1 MGWHYK
7 PGLAYIACYDR
18 PPSRPA
24 NPKIFPTMTARK
36 GFLHTSIALALLALL
51 VLATNVMAAA
61 IDPQNQVDPRKQAIP
76 QRIASLNLCT
86 DQMLLML
93 VPRARIASVTDWAA
107 RPESSYMAQAAIG
120 IPVNYAQ
127 AEAVLPQHPDLVIA
141 GEYNDVAMLH
151 LLRQLGYR
159 VEVVRV
165 PQNLEQAREF
175 VLHFGELVGAQANA
189 QKLVA
194 QMDKQLRELDVRVN
208 AINKNSSTSLPLA
221 AVYAPNGMTPGR
233 NTVMAEILRRAG
245 FRNLASELGINGYGQ
260 LALERLLIAKPD
272 ALIFEATADASSGGS
287 IAHSYLHHP
296 ALQSILQHAPSVTI
310 PPPLSECVGP
320 MTIAAIERLVK
331 MRVQMNAKK
340 AIDNTENKIMK
351 VGMAVP

>member
-1 MGWHYK
+1 
-7 PGLAYIACYDR
+7 
-18 PPSRPA
+18 
-24 NPKIFPTMTARK
+24 
-36 GFLHTSIALALLALL
+36 
-51 VLATNVMAAA
+51 
-61 IDPQNQVDPRKQAIP
+61 
-76 QRIASLNLCT
+76 
-86 DQMLLML
+86 MLLML
-93 VPRARIASVTDWAA
+93 VPRVRIASVTDWAA

-120 IPVNYAQ
+120 LPVNYGQ

-141 GEYNDVAMLH
+141 GQYNDTAMLH

-159 VEVVRV
+159 VEVVKV

-175 VLHFGELVGAQANA
+175 ILHFGELVGAQTNA

-194 QMDKQLRELDVRVN
+194 QMDVQLRDLSVRVN
-208 AINKNSSTSLPLA
+208 AINAQSPLPLA

-245 FRNLASELGINGYGQ
+245 FRNLASELGIEGYGQ
-260 LALERLLIAKPD
+260 LALERLLIAQPD
-272 ALIFEATADASSGGS
+272 ALVFEATADARSGGS

-296 ALQSILQHAPSVTI
+296 ALQSILQRAPSITV

-331 MRVQMNAKK
+331 MRVQMRAEKSRDNLGNKK
-340 AIDNTENKIMK
+340 MT
-351 VGMAVP
+351 VGMTLP